1 MRIGRMRICSEVCIL
16 SPLQRASQVT
26 TCPSAVW
33 PHTCCMRSSKYTTQ
47 EFHHGGT
54 HQIQLLGTRCVQA
67 SSNLYKRTS
76 QLRYVQA
83 SCAASCSENY
93 KTNIMHRLL
102 GKNGVE

>member
-1 MRIGRMRICSEVCIL
+1 MDLQL
-16 SPLQRASQVT
+16 SVVKAGYS
-26 TCPSAVW
+26 
-33 PHTCCMRSSKYTTQ
+33 
-47 EFHHGGT
+47 
-54 HQIQLLGTRCVQA
+54 QIQLLGTRCVQA

-93 KTNIMHRLL
+93 KANIMHRIL

>member
-1 MRIGRMRICSEVCIL
+1 MGKAAADKAAVLIKMRPLCMGPHLKAVIWSNVDHHPIDVPL
-16 SPLQRASQVT
+16 SVVKAGYS
-26 TCPSAVW
+26 
-33 PHTCCMRSSKYTTQ
+33 
-47 EFHHGGT
+47 
-54 HQIQLLGTRCVQA
+54 QIQLLGTRCVQA
-67 SSNLYKRTS
+67 SSNLYKRTC

>member
-1 MRIGRMRICSEVCIL
+1 MIPL
-16 SPLQRASQVT
+16 SVVKAGYS
-26 TCPSAVW
+26 
-33 PHTCCMRSSKYTTQ
+33 
-47 EFHHGGT
+47 
-54 HQIQLLGTRCVQA
+54 QIQLLGTRCVQA